1 MSFLEIVLLAVGL
14 SMDSLAVSV
23 TGGALIQNYR
33 HHHMLKIGCVM
44 GIFQA
49 GMTIAGY
56 LAGMSFKK
64 YITAFDHW
72 IAFLLLLYLGGK
84 MIYEST
90 QEKEE
95 DCRTNPLC
103 YKTLCGLGIATSIDA
118 LAVGI
123 SLACIESAIALEAL
137 TIGIVTFLFSAFG
150 VYFGNHFSRKI
161 DLKLDLIGGLILIGI
176 GTKIAAGAAAPA
188 GAEQAGA
195 QAPKPCAQTSRGQ
208 TALCTQTAAKTR
220 KSTKDISP
228 LCFSL
233 SKSQISILCF
243 VRQHA

>member
-44 GIFQA
+44 GVFQA

-90 QEKEE
+90 QEQEE

-118 LAVGI
+118 LAIGI
-123 SLACIESAIALEAL
+123 SFALLGINNYTEIL
-137 TIGIVTFLFSAFG
+137 SPILIIGFVSFVMSLIGL
-150 VYFGNHFSRKI
+150 YFGIKCGCGCARK
-161 DLKLDLIGGLILIGI
+161 LKAELWGGIILVAIGLKILI
-176 GTKIAAGAAAPA
+176 
-188 GAEQAGA
+188 EHLFLQ
-195 QAPKPCAQTSRGQ
+195 
-208 TALCTQTAAKTR
+208 
-220 KSTKDISP
+220 
-228 LCFSL
+228 
-233 SKSQISILCF
+233 
-243 VRQHA
+243 

>member
-103 YKTLCGLGIATSIDA
+103 YKTPVSYTHLRAHET
-118 LAVGI
+118 
-123 SLACIESAIALEAL
+123 
-137 TIGIVTFLFSAFG
+137 
-150 VYFGNHFSRKI
+150 
-161 DLKLDLIGGLILIGI
+161 
-176 GTKIAAGAAAPA
+176 
-188 GAEQAGA
+188 
-195 QAPKPCAQTSRGQ
+195 
-208 TALCTQTAAKTR
+208 
-220 KSTKDISP
+220 
-228 LCFSL
+228 
-233 SKSQISILCF
+233 
-243 VRQHA
+243 

>member
-150 VYFGNHFSRKI
+150 VYFGNYFSRNPDRASLFQWI
-161 DLKLDLIGGLILIGI
+161 SHHFTFTSSQTTISQLFPVNPVN
-176 GTKIAAGAAAPA
+176 APQ
-188 GAEQAGA
+188 G
-195 QAPKPCAQTSRGQ
+195 S
-208 TALCTQTAAKTR
+208 
-220 KSTKDISP
+220 SP
-228 LCFSL
+228 LYKSKPAPPPSCL
-233 SKSQISILCF
+233 SIKTP
-243 VRQHA
+243 

>member
-33 HHHMLKIGCVM
+33 HHHMLKIGCV
-44 GIFQA
+44 
-49 GMTIAGY
+49 GY

-176 GTKIAAGAAAPA
+176 GTKILIEHLYFNG
-188 GAEQAGA
+188 
-195 QAPKPCAQTSRGQ
+195 
-208 TALCTQTAAKTR
+208 
-220 KSTKDISP
+220 
-228 LCFSL
+228 
-233 SKSQISILCF
+233 
-243 VRQHA
+243 

>member
-1 MSFLEIVLLAVGL
+1 MSFIEIVLLAVGL

-23 TGGALIQNYR
+23 AGGALIQNYK

-44 GIFQA
+44 GEFQA

-56 LAGMSFKK
+56 LAGLSFKK

-90 QEKEE
+90 KEEKEKN
-95 DCRTNPLC
+95 CKTNPLC

-123 SLACIESAIALEAL
+123 SLACIETGIALEAL

-161 DLKLDLIGGLILIGI
+161 DLKLDLIGGLILIFI
-176 GTKIAAGAAAPA
+176 GTKILIEHIYFNG
-188 GAEQAGA
+188 
-195 QAPKPCAQTSRGQ
+195 
-208 TALCTQTAAKTR
+208 
-220 KSTKDISP
+220 
-228 LCFSL
+228 
-233 SKSQISILCF
+233 
-243 VRQHA
+243 

>member
-123 SLACIESAIALEAL
+123 SLACIESAIVTGSLDDGDRHLPVLRFWRLLRQPLQPQDRPQTGPDRRIDPDLHRHQNPDRASLFQWISHHFTFTSSQT
-137 TIGIVTFLFSAFG
+137 TISQLFP
-150 VYFGNHFSRKI
+150 VNPVN
-161 DLKLDLIGGLILIGI
+161 
-176 GTKIAAGAAAPA
+176 APQ
-188 GAEQAGA
+188 G
-195 QAPKPCAQTSRGQ
+195 S
-208 TALCTQTAAKTR
+208 
-220 KSTKDISP
+220 SP
-228 LCFSL
+228 LYKSKPAPPPSCL
-233 SKSQISILCF
+233 SIKTP
-243 VRQHA
+243 

>member
-84 MIYEST
+84 MIWDAV
-90 QEKEE
+90 KELRAPE
-95 DCRTNPLC
+95 ACPVGRAFS
-103 YKTLCGLGIATSIDA
+103 YKLMVVQAFATSIDA

-176 GTKIAAGAAAPA
+176 GTKILIEHLYFNG
-188 GAEQAGA
+188 
-195 QAPKPCAQTSRGQ
+195 
-208 TALCTQTAAKTR
+208 
-220 KSTKDISP
+220 
-228 LCFSL
+228 
-233 SKSQISILCF
+233 
-243 VRQHA
+243 